1 MAESNI
7 LCNNIEQSKLF
18 LIAAATSPYCHQFT
32 SSTIIAVSTMISI
45 SDNVIHG
52 FKAIV
57 LLSCFLGNL
66 VSSSNLL
73 PDNSGMPSICR
84 IISIEEE
91 GGEVVEKKDS
101 QREREKDR

>member
-1 MAESNI
+1 
-7 LCNNIEQSKLF
+7 
-18 LIAAATSPYCHQFT
+18 
-32 SSTIIAVSTMISI
+32 MISI

-57 LLSCFLGNL
+57 LLSSFLGNL

-91 GGEVVEKKDS
+91 GGEVVEKTDS
-101 QREREKDR
+101 QREIEREREGGKARESEREREREIIGGRESI

>member
-1 MAESNI
+1 
-7 LCNNIEQSKLF
+7 
-18 LIAAATSPYCHQFT
+18 
-32 SSTIIAVSTMISI
+32 MISI

-57 LLSCFLGNL
+57 LLSSFLGNL

-91 GGEVVEKKDS
+91 GGEVIEKE
-101 QREREKDR
+101 REREGRRKSWKERERD

>member
-1 MAESNI
+1 
-7 LCNNIEQSKLF
+7 
-18 LIAAATSPYCHQFT
+18 
-32 SSTIIAVSTMISI
+32 MISI

-57 LLSCFLGNL
+57 LLSSFLGNL

-91 GGEVVEKKDS
+91 GGEVVEKTDS
-101 QREREKDR
+101 QREIEREREGGKARESEREREREINGGRESI

>member
-1 MAESNI
+1 
-7 LCNNIEQSKLF
+7 
-18 LIAAATSPYCHQFT
+18 
-32 SSTIIAVSTMISI
+32 MISI

-57 LLSCFLGNL
+57 LLSSFLGNL

-91 GGEVVEKKDS
+91 GGKIIEITDS
-101 QREREKDR
+101 QRERESERERESVCVREREREREEDRCE

>member
-1 MAESNI
+1 
-7 LCNNIEQSKLF
+7 
-18 LIAAATSPYCHQFT
+18 
-32 SSTIIAVSTMISI
+32 MISI

-57 LLSCFLGNL
+57 LLSNFLGNL

-91 GGEVVEKKDS
+91 KGKD
-101 QREREKDR
+101 REREKERKIERKRWREESGESE

>member
-1 MAESNI
+1 
-7 LCNNIEQSKLF
+7 
-18 LIAAATSPYCHQFT
+18 
-32 SSTIIAVSTMISI
+32 MISI

-57 LLSCFLGNL
+57 LLSSFLGNL

-91 GGEVVEKKDS
+91 GGEVIEKERERGREGERVGE
-101 QREREKDR
+101 REREINGGREGI